1 MTFSNQK
8 QEANQPPHELASFI
22 QRTERYL
29 DQVVEHGND
38 QQLFIASYLQGHF
51 AVVAGQSQVQQMTL
65 IEQLEKLMHTSLSLA
80 FENKELALEDQEQV
94 LRLWQTLQVG

>member
-8 QEANQPPHELASFI
+8 QEANHQPHELALFI
-22 QRTERYL
+22 QKTERYL

-51 AVVAGQSQVQQMTL
+51 AVAAGQSQVKQMIL
-65 IEQLEKLMHTSLSLA
+65 IEQLAQLMNTSLTAA
-80 FENKELALEDQEQV
+80 FENKELSKEDQVQV
-94 LRLWQTLQVG
+94 LRLWQTLQDG

>member
-1 MTFSNQK
+1 LTLPNP
-8 QEANQPPHELASFI
+8 EPLLSFI

-51 AVVAGQSQVQQMTL
+51 AVVAGQSQVQGMTQVA
-65 IEQLEKLMHTSLSLA
+65 QLSELMNTSLLKA
-80 FENKELALEDQEQV
+80 FENNELVVDDQQQV
-94 LRLWQTLQVG
+94 LSLWQTLLSD

>member
-1 MTFSNQK
+1 LTFSNQK
-8 QEANQPPHELASFI
+8 QVANQQPHELASFI

-51 AVVAGQSQVQQMTL
+51 AVVAGHCQVKQMIL
-65 IEQLEKLMHTSLSLA
+65 IEPLVELMHTSLSKA
-80 FENKELALEDQEQV
+80 FENKELSLEDQEQV
-94 LRLWQTLQVG
+94 LRLWLILQVG

>member
-8 QEANQPPHELASFI
+8 QVANQQPHELASFI
-22 QRTERYL
+22 QKTERYL

-51 AVVAGQSQVQQMTL
+51 AVVAGQSQVKKMTQV
-65 IEQLEKLMHTSLSLA
+65 EQLAELMHTSLTAA
-80 FENKELALEDQEQV
+80 FENKELAVEDQEQV
-94 LRLWQTLQVG
+94 LLLWQTLQAE

>member
-8 QEANQPPHELASFI
+8 QVANQQPHELASFI

-51 AVVAGQSQVQQMTL
+51 AVVAGQSQVKKMTQV
-65 IEQLEKLMHTSLSLA
+65 EQLAELMHTSLTAA
-80 FENKELALEDQEQV
+80 FENKELAVEDQEQV
-94 LRLWQTLQVG
+94 LLLWQTLQAE